1 MGMEL
6 GGFDD
11 LMLTTVGSFGSLAN
25 GLSRV
30 ILGSM
35 QDKSGFSAI
44 YRTILVLELFVC
56 ILTPTIVETNK
67 WVYLVAIFITFG
79 CLGAHFVIFPNVML
93 KIYGL
98 KAGVTLSAV
107 TYATRACSTL
117 SAAFLSKWLTKTYGA
132 MAHSYLLYISVLLLI
147 GSLLIKECLFSE
159 DPIRKQAE
167 QIPLLS

>member
-1 MGMEL
+1 MMDFLSIFPIYYLSSVFKVMGMEL

-56 ILTPTIVETNK
+56 ILTPTIV
-67 WVYLVAIFITFG
+67 
-79 CLGAHFVIFPNVML
+79 
-93 KIYGL
+93 
-98 KAGVTLSAV
+98 
-107 TYATRACSTL
+107 
-117 SAAFLSKWLTKTYGA
+117 
-132 MAHSYLLYISVLLLI
+132 
-147 GSLLIKECLFSE
+147 
-159 DPIRKQAE
+159 
-167 QIPLLS
+167 